1 MNDQTSATSSPPRFR
16 FLSTKRHALPKSILF
31 FGCCLAFALSLISTL
46 ALLRF
51 ALPRNPE
58 LESIVIAVPEYQSID
73 ITANPF
79 AVADAKSMERALGS
93 KASLLIPKD
102 LSDLEQSL
110 TFEPKNRRAPLVVY
124 IDMASTSSGEQGY
137 LLTTDAK
144 SLNVNNAY
152 SIRNLLEQIWKI
164 PVPHKLLILNT
175 NHRSRNLRAGILDN
189 DFSSFLKTEFNA
201 LTKRANNTAETAE
214 IGNNNTIQ
222 SNFGS
227 DSTKSFMVLCSS
239 ADGQSNWGS
248 PSLGYTPFA
257 ALVSY
262 CISGGEKADRPSMP
276 GGKSDG
282 FISVS
287 ELSLFVIEQTVCWSI
302 INRQTPQTP
311 IVLHYGEDFPIATLN
326 PWHESDLASS
336 NLKVDNSATASPDA
350 SNKQQ
355 KNTNKVPGKDSSQGS
370 PTSNDPKA
378 ATADSKKDSQNG
390 KADAT
395 VKSPSPATG
404 ASSSETEMAGLL
416 NRLMLLWQQQHDLQ
430 GNPSTRWHPN
440 NWSAVQQLLI
450 EAEGNLIAG
459 ESAIYQQR
467 LEQAEAI
474 LNQLESWQPTNLQ
487 WDWSIIFAD
496 RTDAPAQLIAE
507 KNLIEAFLA
516 KPTPAAVEKIVEPQ
530 SVEGQLL
537 VSLARQH
544 SIDWVVKEVSVV
556 RLAIENKSLAA
567 DVASHR
573 EPLVNRVVLPYL
585 KEADRQSR
593 QGQVH
598 LFATRIPEATDAFRK
613 ARVEYR
619 RTMQLS
625 DIIAKQL
632 ATVESTLV
640 TLPFYIDW
648 IGNLPT
654 TSPPHDSCVKSLQLL
669 MENFHAFQ
677 ASPQTNQLALLEAI
691 CIDFTQLLEDHVIHE
706 LSSGDY
712 RTIRTALRLP
722 TIGVDERRNALEFV
736 LSRKDEPVPIDGAV
750 APLDTFS
757 TNSSGHSFPLSAFF
771 SFFNQLQP
779 HVQVP
784 LDFLES
790 LHASGS
796 QDLPPIKANSPQ
808 LSRLNQI
815 FRRFLRETE
824 KPSSMA
830 GTKATP
836 WQQHWQTLVL
846 AYWLNQ
852 PTMNPRVADS
862 GSKQIYQAALTR
874 SLKQAYE
881 RLVEDSR
888 YLPKGTYDDSLS
900 SMARLLSRDSN
911 QFHRDLMQ
919 TPVQLV
925 SSTEIQLSG
934 SDPNTVPIE
943 VLLPDHIP
951 DGEVARLR
959 LNWDD
964 EKLALELSN
973 AAIIPGQMTIDLGT
987 VAAGQLLSIQPT
999 IIEKEP
1005 AAASTVHEIIVSIQ
1019 FMKPES
1025 NSSIREI
1032 SHVKWLPKVTIT
1044 AEDIPQKRADLI
1056 VSWNDKGATPNQVDL
1071 LPNQAI
1077 TLNLSV
1083 QPNVTEPLTLT
1094 LKARGQTEILGTV
1107 AIKDGKRSPI
1117 KSQEGPG
1124 FVINEAAVTFEL
1136 YENDNLV
1143 DEETVAV
1150 SILDLDD
1157 CLQRQVTFNPQQRT
1171 VTASLQQTQFSDSL
1185 APIHFQLGT
1194 TEGETI
1200 PGRLSLSL
1208 EPEHNTGSMD
1218 AQFARSTLLPTDV
1231 SISASGVPRLF
1242 RYSVYPELVNCPP
1255 QRELVLYWDTPTPKT
1270 AFQFKAGQQMLLP
1283 IVAQIDGPRN
1293 LNIQMGFD
1301 QNNNT
1306 ILEQNEVQLNEELWF
1321 GRIVKSQL
1329 VPNKDG
1335 YSVVSNVTDVATTL
1349 DVSGLAGRQ
1358 NLITRATC
1366 DDDQCQE
1373 TIPLYFIDSA
1383 PQVAIVEPAEG
1394 AAIAPGSDIHIVLQ
1408 GQENSAGAI
1417 NHVDFG
1423 FDMNNNDVLDKNE
1436 MVKPIDASQAPI
1448 SFDKFS
1454 QLSVH
1459 LPTKGL
1465 KPGESN
1471 LLVQTQTLVHDLS
1484 EPDKKPELLLGNV
1497 LNRTIEISDTGS
1509 LVGRV
1514 STADGV
1520 PTENAIVTI
1529 VGYPSQLT
1537 GKDGA
1542 FEFLGLPPG
1551 KHVIAAE
1558 TSIRSVAAVTEV
1570 KAGETSSVALQLR
1583 LK

>member
-16 FLSTKRHALPKSILF
+16 FLSAKRHALPKSILF
-31 FGCCLAFALSLISTL
+31 FVCCLAFLLSIISTL

-51 ALPRNPE
+51 ALPKRPA

-110 TFEPKNRRAPLVVY
+110 TFEPKNRRDPLVVY

-144 SLNVNNAY
+144 SLNVSNAY
-152 SIRNLLEQIWKI
+152 SIRNLLEQIWQI
-164 PVPHKLLILNT
+164 TVPHKLLILNT
-175 NHRSRNLRAGILDN
+175 NHSCRNLRTGILDN
-189 DFSSFLKTEFNA
+189 DFSYFLKTEFNA
-201 LTKRANNTAETAE
+201 LTKRANNTAGTA
-214 IGNNNTIQ
+214 GTSNNTIQ
-222 SNFGS
+222 SNSGN
-227 DSTKSFMVLCSS
+227 DSTESFIVLCSS

-248 PSLGYTPFA
+248 PSLGHTPFA
-257 ALVSY
+257 ALISY
-262 CISGGEKADRPSMP
+262 CISGGEKADRPSIP

-282 FISVS
+282 VISVL
-287 ELSLFVIEQTVCWSI
+287 ELSQFVTEQTACWSNM
-302 INRQTPQTP
+302 NRQTPQTP
-311 IVLHYGEDFPIATLN
+311 IVLRYGDDFPIATVN
-326 PWHESDLASS
+326 PWNEQDLVSS
-336 NLKVDNSATASPDA
+336 NKKVDNTATASSTA
-350 SNKQQ
+350 SNDQQ
-355 KNTNKVPGKDSSQGS
+355 KNSNKVQGKDSPQES
-370 PTSNDPKA
+370 PTSNAPKA
-378 ATADSKKDSQNG
+378 ATSEAKKDTQDGN
-390 KADAT
+390 ADTT
-395 VKSPSPATG
+395 VQSPSPATV
-404 ASSSETEMAGLL
+404 ASSSGTEMAGLL
-416 NRLMLLWQQQHDLQ
+416 NRLMLIWQQQHDLQ
-430 GNPSTRWHPN
+430 GNPSTRWQPN
-440 NWSAVQQLLI
+440 NWSAMHQLLLQ
-450 EAEGNLIAG
+450 AEGNLIAG
-459 ESAIYQQR
+459 ESAICQQR

-474 LNQLESWQPTNLQ
+474 VNELESWQPTNLQ

-496 RTDAPAQLIAE
+496 RNDAPANLIAE
-507 KNLIEAFLA
+507 KNLIEAFLR
-516 KPTPAAVEKIVEPQ
+516 KPTPEALEKLDEPQ

-544 SIDWVVKEVSVV
+544 SIDWVVKEVSAV

-567 DVASHR
+567 IVASHR

-598 LFATRIPEATDAFRK
+598 LFATRIIEATDAFRK

-625 DIIAKQL
+625 EITADQL

-640 TLPFYIDW
+640 KLPFYIDW

-654 TSPPHDSCVKSLQLL
+654 ASLPRESCVKSLQLL
-669 MENFHAFQ
+669 IENFHAFQ
-677 ASPQTNQLALLEAI
+677 ASPQTNQLDLLVAI
-691 CIDFTQLLEDHVIHE
+691 CIDFTNLVEDHVAHE

-712 RTIRTALRLP
+712 RTIRTVLYLP
-722 TIGVDERRNALEFV
+722 TIGVDQRRNALEFV
-736 LSRKDEPVPIDGAV
+736 LSRKDEAVPIDGAV
-750 APLDTFS
+750 APVDTFS
-757 TNSSGHSFPLSAFF
+757 TNSSGHAFPLSAFL

-784 LDFLES
+784 VELLES
-790 LHASGS
+790 LHESGS
-796 QDLPPIKANSPQ
+796 QDLPPIKTKSPQ
-808 LSRLNQI
+808 LSRLSQI
-815 FRRFLRETE
+815 FRGFLSETE
-824 KPSSMA
+824 KPSSNSD
-830 GTKATP
+830 TKATP

-852 PTMNPRVADS
+852 PTMNPRDADS
-862 GSKQIYQAALTR
+862 ESMRIYKAALTR
-874 SLKQAYE
+874 SLRQAYD

-900 SMARLLSRDSN
+900 SMARSLERDSD
-911 QFHRDLMQ
+911 QFQRDLML
-919 TPVQLV
+919 TPAQLI

-934 SDPNTVPIE
+934 SDQNTVPIQ
-943 VLLPDHIP
+943 VLLPDQIP
-951 DGEVARLR
+951 DGEIARIR

-973 AAIIPGQMTIDLGT
+973 AVIIPGQMTVDLGT

-1005 AAASTVHEIIVSIQ
+1005 VASFAVHEIIVSIQ

-1025 NSSIREI
+1025 VSSIREI
-1032 SHVKWLPKVTIT
+1032 SHVKWLPNVTIT
-1044 AEDIPQKRADLI
+1044 AEGTPQKRADLI
-1056 VSWNDKGATPNQVDL
+1056 VSWNDTGATPNQVDL

-1083 QPNVTEPLTLT
+1083 QPNVTEPLALT
-1094 LKARGQTEILGTV
+1094 LKARKQTEILGTV
-1107 AIKDGKRSPI
+1107 QIKDGKPSPI
-1117 KSQEGPG
+1117 KPQEGPG

-1150 SILDLDD
+1150 RILDLDD
-1157 CLQRQVTFNPQQRT
+1157 CLQRQVTFNPRQRT
-1171 VTASLQQTQFSDSL
+1171 ATASLQQTQFSDSL
-1185 APIHFQLGT
+1185 APVHFQLGT

-1208 EPEHNTGSMD
+1208 EPEHNTGSME
-1218 AQFARSTLLPTDV
+1218 AQFAKSTLLPTDV

-1255 QRELVLYWDTPTPKT
+1255 QRGLVLYWDTPTPKT
-1270 AFQFKAGQQMLLP
+1270 VFQFKAGQQMLLP
-1283 IVAQIDGPRN
+1283 IAAQIDGPRN

-1301 QNNNT
+1301 QNNNS

-1329 VPNKDG
+1329 VPTKDG
-1335 YSVVSNVTDVATTL
+1335 FSVASHVTDMVTTL

-1373 TIPLYFIDSA
+1373 TVPLYFIDSA
-1383 PQVAIVEPAEG
+1383 PQVAIVEPAQG
-1394 AAIAPGSDIHIVLQ
+1394 AEIAPGSDVHVVLQ

-1436 MVKPIDASQAPI
+1436 MVKPIDVSQGPI
-1448 SFDKFS
+1448 SFDEFS

-1465 KPGESN
+1465 KPGKSN

-1484 EPDKKPELLLGNV
+1484 EPDKKPELILGNV
-1497 LNRTIEISDTGS
+1497 LNRTIEVSDTGS

-1520 PTENAIVTI
+1520 PTENAIVT
-1529 VGYPSQLT
+1529 VFGYPAQLT

-1558 TSIRSVAAVTEV
+1558 TSIRSVAAIAEV
-1570 KAGETSSVALQLR
+1570 KAGETSRLALQLR